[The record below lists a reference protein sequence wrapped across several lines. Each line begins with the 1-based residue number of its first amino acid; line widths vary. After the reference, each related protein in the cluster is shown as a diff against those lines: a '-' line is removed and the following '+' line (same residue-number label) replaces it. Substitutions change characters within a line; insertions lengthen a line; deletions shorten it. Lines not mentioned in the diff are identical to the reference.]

1 MIGGMKKLNSQNYNT
16 WSTCMESYLQ
26 GQDLWE
32 IVGGDEVEQPEN
44 VTALKKWRI
53 KAGKALL
60 AIKTTIKEDMLEHVR
75 MEDTKG
81 RRKHGTRLHNSSQRK
96 NKSQC

>member
-1 MIGGMKKLNSQNYNT
+1 MGDLHVIGGMKKFNSQNYNT

-32 IVGGDEVEQPEN
+32 IVGGDEIEQPKN

-53 KAGKALL
+53 KACKTLL
-60 AIKTTIKEDMLEHVR
+60 VIKTTIKEDM
-75 MEDTKG
+75 
-81 RRKHGTRLHNSSQRK
+81 
-96 NKSQC
+96 